1 VARSSTRMQGAIL
14 GGIVGLASLIP
25 LVLLGIDGALGIP
38 LVVSGV
44 AAGLVVGWSLA
55 RPPLTAIVLF
65 LALNIGIATALAA
78 TGLVGVRLVRGPP
91 IEDLMMHALL
101 LTPYL
106 IGFAAFYLLPSLLMA
121 AAWFPA
127 MRFVGRKW
135 NHGGGG

>member
-1 VARSSTRMQGAIL
+1 MARSSTRMQGAIL